1 MITLHSN
8 LIIEQ
13 LVEQNPEHLV
23 LAAAK
28 EQLTAGQLLNDSMQL
43 AAALREQGME
53 EGQRV
58 VIAVEPGAEFV
69 KIVFAIMML
78 RVQVAIIDPEM
89 GRENYKAK
97 LDQFKPQWAFLDSRI
112 MLLQEHPILRW
123 LYFFFRKNG
132 LYFPI
137 NRKIKKILTGPRLP
151 IIQKHQR
158 LSSLFRQDPIRPFE
172 LRPNLQP
179 LDFMIT
185 YTSGTT
191 KTPKGVLHTLSSLST
206 SIGLIIQLIKT
217 EGAQTMA
224 THLPH
229 FMMIGAC
236 AGIKVHIWKE
246 SYSAKE
252 KIDFIQQ
259 HGITTLFAPPAE
271 YLELIRYSKKQG
283 QLLPDSLRHL
293 LIGSAPVHTPFLA
306 RLVEV
311 LNPRVK
317 ITCLYG
323 MTENLVVAT
332 IDGRKK
338 LAYACDG
345 DALGT
350 PADGVSLKI
359 ADDGEI
365 LLHSNQ
371 LFKKYL
377 HLPNH
382 TGWHATGD
390 LGKIDDNGQLIL
402 LGRKKEMIIRRNFNL
417 YPALYESTIKKIP
430 GIEEAVLVG
439 IYDEVAADEAV
450 ILAIETDEKM
460 NAKQVRKKLE
470 RGIFSIDREAWPDRI
485 LFRPIPRKGR
495 QQKIDRNLLVQEISS
510 L

>member
-8 LIIEQ
+8 PIIDQLIQ
-13 LVEQNPEHLV
+13 QNPDHVV

-28 EQLTAGQLLNDSMQL
+28 EQLTAGQLLSESMQL
-43 AAALREQGME
+43 AVALREQGMKE
-53 EGQRV
+53 NDRV

-89 GRENYKAK
+89 GRENYRAK

-123 LYFFFRKNG
+123 MYFFFKKNG
-132 LYFPI
+132 LYFPM
-137 NRKIKKILTGPRLP
+137 NRKIKTILTGPRLP
-151 IIQKHQR
+151 IFQKHKR
-158 LSSLFRQDPIRPFE
+158 LSQLFKQSPECSLE
-172 LRPNLQP
+172 LKPNQQP
-179 LDFMIT
+179 LDFVIT

-191 KTPKGVLHTLSSLST
+191 KAPKGVMHTLSSLGN
-206 SIGLIIQLIKT
+206 SIALIVELIKT
-217 EGAQTMA
+217 QGAQTMA

-246 SYSAKE
+246 SFSAKE
-252 KIDFIQQ
+252 KIDFIVQ

-271 YLELIRYSKKQG
+271 YLELIRYCKKQG
-283 QLLPDSLRHL
+283 QLLPVSLTHL

-306 RLVEV
+306 RLVAV
-311 LNPRVK
+311 LDPKVK

-332 IDGRKK
+332 IDGREK

-350 PADGVSLKI
+350 PAEGVALKI

-390 LGKIDDNGQLIL
+390 LGKIDDNGKLIL
-402 LGRKKEMIIRRNFNL
+402 MGRKKEMIIRRNFNL

-439 IYDEVAADEAV
+439 IYNEVAADEEV
-450 ILAIETDEKM
+450 ILAIESDEKISV
-460 NAKQVRKKLE
+460 KQIRKKLE
-470 RGIFSIDREAWPDRI
+470 RGAYSIDREAWPDQI

-495 QQKIDRNLLVQEISS
+495 QQKIDRQLLVQEISS
-510 L
+510 V